1 MYCQFGVS
9 TNILVQSIKDAGE
22 PDDIV
27 DAFPV
32 GEVNTTADKYDIM
45 LIGPQ
50 VCVHA
55 KRLQPI
61 AEKLGMPMMI
71 MDMIAYGRLDGKAI
85 YDAAKKTLEEY
96 RKEHNIQ

>member
-32 GEVNTTADKYDIM
+32 GEVNTTADKYDII

-50 VCVHA
+50 VRIHA
-55 KRLQPI
+55 KRIQPI
-61 AEKLGMPMMI
+61 ADSLGVPMMI

-85 YDAAKKTLEEY
+85 YDAAKKTLEDY
-96 RKEHNIQ
+96 KKEHTDQ